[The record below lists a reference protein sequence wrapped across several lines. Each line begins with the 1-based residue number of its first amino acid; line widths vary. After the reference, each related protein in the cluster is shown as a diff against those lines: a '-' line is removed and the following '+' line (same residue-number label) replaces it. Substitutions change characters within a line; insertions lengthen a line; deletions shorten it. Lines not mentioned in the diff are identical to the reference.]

1 MDNRAIG
8 IFDSGLGGLTA
19 ADVVARNLPHETII
33 YFGDT
38 GRMPYGGRSREELLT
53 MARQNVEFLS
63 GFDVKLV
70 LSACGTV
77 SSTVL
82 PDVAQQVSVP
92 MIGVLKPTVAEAVAA
107 TKNNH
112 IGVIATQ
119 ATINSD
125 AFGRGIRAE
134 LPEAQVTAIAC
145 PKLVPLIESGHTATD
160 DPALQAALTEYL
172 TPIRD
177 AGADTLILGCT
188 HYPLLW
194 DSISAWFN
202 HKITLISSG
211 AAAAHALQA
220 YLQEHDLS
228 ASEEMQHADLYYT
241 SGSAAAFAEA
251 ASVLFGRELRGE
263 VREIA
268 PFAL

>member
-19 ADVVARNLPHETII
+19 ADVVARELPHETII

-38 GRMPYGGRSREELLT
+38 GRMPYGGRSREELLI

-63 GFDVKLV
+63 GFNVKLV

-82 PDVAQQVSVP
+82 PEVAGQVSVP
-92 MIGVLKPTVAEAVAA
+92 MIGVLKPTISEAVAA
-107 TKNNH
+107 TKNRH

-119 ATINSD
+119 ATIHSD
-125 AFGRGIRAE
+125 AFGNGIRSAM
-134 LPEAQVTAIAC
+134 PEAQVTSIAC
-145 PKLVPLIESGHTATD
+145 PKLVPLIEGGHTSPD
-160 DPALQAALTEYL
+160 DPALQEALAEYL
-172 TPIRD
+172 TPIRA

-194 DSISAWFN
+194 DSISAWFD
-202 HKITLISSG
+202 HQITLISSG
-211 AAAAHALQA
+211 AAAAHALRA
-220 YLQEHDLS
+220 YLEEHGLS

-241 SGSAAAFAEA
+241 SGSAKAFAEA
-251 ASVLFGRELRGE
+251 ASLLFGRELRGE